1 MVRHNRLWFAG
12 AKFHVTSRGIRRSQL
27 FFEDEDY
34 EKYLSLLEETRR
46 RYTFILHSY
55 CLMSNHTHLQL
66 QTLETPL
73 STIMKYLNTQYA
85 KYFNKKY
92 DFSGHVFE
100 SRYGAELLNSPEYEI
115 DVSRYIHLNPVA
127 AGMVSTP
134 EEYPWSSYCAYVLTD
149 GTAGPKQPIVNPQ
162 HILSFFPEPPSQSY
176 EHYMKSRY
184 NDKFYWENGKICFIE
199 GEVSTCGRK

>member
-85 KYFNKKY
+85 KYFNNKY

-115 DVSRYIHLNPVA
+115 DVSRYIHLNPVV

-149 GTAGPKQPIVNPQ
+149 GMAGPKQTIVNPQ

-184 NDKFYWENGKICFIE
+184 NDKFFWENGKIYFIE